1 LLKRVT
7 SVIVASIGL
16 LFLALTPATM
26 ASADALC
33 SQLAQQTGGCPTSSG
48 SINGSGVDLS
58 GHQSFPGYSGHEES
72 REASGDDGV
81 GNSAGPSTDDGW
93 TPKNALDQGYGVI
106 CGPPACPTP
115 GAKPGKPAV
124 TLRDLA
130 SFHPAHPTSV
140 SEPGGWAVTGL
151 DANFVA
157 RAAPQVLNGTLLG
170 RAAQVRFTPVRF
182 HWAFGEGAERA
193 ADTPGATWKQLGL
206 PEFSPTATSH
216 VYRDAA
222 RFSVVLTV
230 GYSPEYRL
238 GNAAWQPVA
247 GVLDLSAPPFTVI
260 AGDAQTVLVGR
271 DCVQNA
277 NGPGC

>member
-1 LLKRVT
+1 
-7 SVIVASIGL
+7 
-16 LFLALTPATM
+16 M
-26 ASADALC
+26 A
-33 SQLAQQTGGCPTSSG
+33 P
-48 SINGSGVDLS
+48 
-58 GHQSFPGYSGHEES
+58 
-72 REASGDDGV
+72 
-81 GNSAGPSTDDGW
+81 TDDGW

-106 CGPPACPTP
+106 CGPPACPDP
-115 GAKPGKPAV
+115 EAKPGKVAV

-130 SFHPAHPTSV
+130 SFHPAHPTSA

-170 RAAQVRFTPVRF
+170 HAAQVRFTPVRF
-182 HWAFGEGAERA
+182 RWAFGDGAERTA
-193 ADTPGATWKQLGL
+193 ATPGAPWKQLGL

-222 RFSVVLTV
+222 RYSVVLTV

-247 GVLDLSAPPFTVI
+247 GILDLSAPRFTVI

-271 DCVQNA
+271 DCVQSP